1 MEQYF
6 LYYWDEFVYSIV
18 FKVINLKNKV
28 YQWTNFGWD
37 GAGELITQMSVSLIP
52 DDMDMINK
60 CPRVLENLSYR
71 WAADS

>member
-1 MEQYF
+1 MNSF
-6 LYYWDEFVYSIV
+6 IASFSRLSI
-18 FKVINLKNKV
+18 FKNKV

-37 GAGELITQMSVSLIP
+37 GDGELITQMSVSLIP

-71 WAADS
+71 WATDS

>member
-28 YQWTNFGWD
+28 YQWTNFGWE
-37 GAGELITQMSVSLIP
+37 GAGELITQMSVSL

-60 CPRVLENLSYR
+60 CPRVLGNLSYR
-71 WAADS
+71 WATDS

>member
-1 MEQYF
+1 M
-6 LYYWDEFVYSIV
+6 
-18 FKVINLKNKV
+18 INLKKTKQV

-60 CPRVLENLSYR
+60 CPRVLGNLSYR
-71 WAADS
+71 WATDS